1 METEDSEEE
10 KVNDSGVRSEI
21 EERQDLENNNLATPI
36 HLKGKVGSREASKV
50 FGEDIKPRIKKKKVI
65 KEIFRKEEEE
75 ELK

>member
-36 HLKGKVGSREASKV
+36 HLKGKVGSREV